1 MGINYNNIYV
11 HTDQRQLKVPKKK
24 QKVIFYKTNT
34 LHYITKSI
42 YLKLLH

>member
-11 HTDQRQLKVPKKK
+11 HTQLKVPKKK
-24 QKVIFYKTNT
+24 KKVIFYKTNT

>member
-24 QKVIFYKTNT
+24 KVIFYKTNT